1 MSLEEKKTESKFSS
15 YKDAIMYFQSSI
27 RNVGLTTSVSF
38 AALVYS
44 RYYRG
49 KSQLYAVGMVGVSI
63 LIIISSILL
72 NLFLYNDLQ
81 ELVKLDEYKD
91 EYKDIEKHMNI
102 NRIFMVVHAIIMFF
116 GLYTF
121 YRLFTKKQFK

>member
-1 MSLEEKKTESKFSS
+1 MKKK
-15 YKDAIMYFQSSI
+15 KRNPNFQSSI
-27 RNVGLTTSVSF
+27 RNVGLTTTVSF
-38 AALVYS
+38 AALGYS

-63 LIIISSILL
+63 LILISSILL

-81 ELVKLDEYKD
+81 ELVKLDEYKNF
-91 EYKDIEKHMNI
+91 EKHVNI
-102 NRIFMVVHAIIMFF
+102 NRIFIVVHAIIMFF

>member
-1 MSLEEKKTESKFSS
+1 
-15 YKDAIMYFQSSI
+15 MYFQTSI
-27 RNVGLTTSVSF
+27 RNVALTTTVSF
-38 AALVYS
+38 AALGYS

-49 KSQLYAVGMVGVSI
+49 KSQFYAVGMVGVSI
-63 LIIISSILL
+63 LILISSILL

-81 ELVKLDEYKD
+81 ELVKIDEYKD
-91 EYKDIEKHMNI
+91 FEKHMNI
-102 NRIFMVVHAIIMFF
+102 NKIFIVVHAIIMFF

>member
-15 YKDAIMYFQSSI
+15 FKDAIMYFQTSI
-27 RNVGLTTSVSF
+27 RNVALTTTVSF
-38 AALVYS
+38 AALGYS

-63 LIIISSILL
+63 LILISSILL

-81 ELVKLDEYKD
+81 ELVKIDEYKD
-91 EYKDIEKHMNI
+91 FEKHMNI
-102 NRIFMVVHAIIMFF
+102 NKIFIVVHAIIMFF

>member
-27 RNVGLTTSVSF
+27 RNVGLTTTVSF
-38 AALVYS
+38 AALGYS

-63 LIIISSILL
+63 LILISSILL

-81 ELVKLDEYKD
+81 ELVKLD

-121 YRLFTKKQFK
+121 YRLLTKKQFK

>member
-1 MSLEEKKTESKFSS
+1 MSLEEKKAESKFSS

-27 RNVGLTTSVSF
+27 RNVGLTTTVSF
-38 AALVYS
+38 AALGYS

-63 LIIISSILL
+63 LILISSILL

-81 ELVKLDEYKD
+81 ELVKLDEYKNF
-91 EYKDIEKHMNI
+91 EKHVNI
-102 NRIFMVVHAIIMFF
+102 NRIFIVVHAIIMFF